1 VASKLE
7 AYYEDMAVQCPEMKP
22 GIYKILI
29 MVNAPKMKIPS
40 LQVNFVCYK
49 KLYGQLSI
57 IEFK

>member
-1 VASKLE
+1 MASKLE

-57 IEFK
+57 I